1 MLEKVYKDH
10 AKWINTVK
18 KFGCNDEDAKDIVQE
33 MYLIVGNML
42 IRGRDISYN
51 GEVNY
56 FYIYKALKTTF
67 LQHQIKKDRR
77 ISLEESEIQ
86 IESIEDIDY
95 DFYNEIVEEELSKLH
110 WYHRKVYEKIQSG
123 QSISEL
129 SRKTNIDYHSLYNT
143 YVKIK
148 EHLKNKIL

>member
-1 MLEKVYKDH
+1 MLEQVYKDH
-10 AKWINTVK
+10 AKWINTTK
-18 KFGCNDEDAKDIVQE
+18 KFGCDEEEAKDIVQD
-33 MYLIVGNML
+33 MYLIIGNML
-42 IRGRDISYN
+42 LKGRDISYN

-56 FYIYKALKTTF
+56 FYIYKTLKTTF
-67 LQHQIKKDRR
+67 LQHQIKKNRR
-77 ISLEESEIQ
+77 TSLEESEIN
-86 IESIEDIDY
+86 IESQEDIDY

-143 YVKIK
+143 YIKIK
-148 EHLKNKIL
+148 EHLKKQIL

>member
-42 IRGRDISYN
+42 IRGRDVSYN

>member
-1 MLEKVYKDH
+1 MLEKVYKDND
-10 AKWINTVK
+10 KWINTVK

-67 LQHQIKKDRR
+67 LQHKIKKDRR
-77 ISLEESEIQ
+77 ISLEESEIK

-143 YVKIK
+143 YIKIK